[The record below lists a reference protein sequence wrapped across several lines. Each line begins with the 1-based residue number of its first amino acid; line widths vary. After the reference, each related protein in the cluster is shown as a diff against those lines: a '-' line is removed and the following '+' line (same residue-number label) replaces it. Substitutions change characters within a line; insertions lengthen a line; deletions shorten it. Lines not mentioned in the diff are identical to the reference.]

1 MDRGYW
7 DRDTVQ
13 ELEAA
18 HLYVAIPKRGKTS
31 AARQAVERQHRF
43 RRLQRWR
50 GGGDARIDLVKR
62 HYQLRRSRYR
72 GESGTD
78 WWVGMGILAA
88 NLEWMRQHAA
98 RTRAAG

>member
-7 DRDTVQ
+7 DRDTAQ
-13 ELEAA
+13 ALEAA
-18 HLYVAIPKRGKTS
+18 HIYVAIPKRGKQS
-31 AARQAVERQHRF
+31 APRQAVERQSRF

-50 GGGDARIDLVKR
+50 AGGEGRISLVKR
-62 HYQLRRSRYR
+62 RYQLRRSRYR

-88 NLEWMRQHAA
+88 NLEWMRRRDA
-98 RTRAAG
+98 